1 VDETN
6 NNNLLSKRRVARE
19 LDVCLGY
26 VDKLVRTG
34 ALPHIRIGR
43 NLIRIHPADLAAFIE
58 KQRVG
63 SVEGVQ

>member
-1 VDETN
+1 VDET
-6 NNNLLSKRRVARE
+6 NNNLLSKRRVASE
-19 LDVCLGY
+19 LNVCLAY

-58 KQRVG
+58 RQRVAG
-63 SVEGVQ
+63 GAQ